1 MDFDAY
7 SFPSRRSNV
16 IARHGMVATSQP
28 LAAQAGLAVLQRGGN
43 ALDAAIAA
51 VATLCVV
58 EPSSTGVGGDAFA
71 LIWSAQEQKLFGLN
85 ASGPSPARLTAEWV
99 REQGH
104 EEMPTLGPIAV
115 TVPGSL
121 RGWEAALERFGS
133 MELGE
138 LLQQPI
144 EYAENGFPVSQFI
157 ARSWARSEEKMSKH
171 PDSRRV

>member
-1 MDFDAY
+1 
-7 SFPSRRSNV
+7 
-16 IARHGMVATSQP
+16 
-28 LAAQAGLAVLQRGGN
+28 
-43 ALDAAIAA
+43 
-51 VATLCVV
+51 
-58 EPSSTGVGGDAFA
+58 
-71 LIWSAQEQKLFGLN
+71 QEQKLFGLN

-171 PDSRRV
+171 PDSRRVWLPQGRAPRPGELFRNPEFAATLRAIAERGVD